1 VKKHIILTLAMLLTG
16 CGLITE
22 QSIYE
27 GIRTQQKIKDVGV
40 EPKSQPMPPF
50 DQYQEERE
58 KQRAQ

>member
-1 VKKHIILTLAMLLTG
+1 MLLTG

>member
-1 VKKHIILTLAMLLTG
+1 MNKVILLTINLLLQG
-16 CGLITE
+16 CGIISE

-40 EPKSQPMPPF
+40 EPKSQPLPPY

-58 KQRAQ
+58 KQTGQ